1 MLSLI
6 LTSLVLA
13 TTLSGINAAKRGLA
27 WPSDNN
33 FQPSVF
39 NTNGQVNWIYNWGTT
54 PASTFNQIGNY
65 YVMQWGSGGITGLA
79 AAVKA
84 TGTQAV
90 LGFNEPDNAGQA
102 NLTPAA
108 AAALWKQYI
117 QPLKTT
123 YPNLKLISPA
133 VTNGGAP
140 SGIAWLDSFFAS
152 CVGCKFDGVAIHWYG
167 GGTGDLEPF
176 VTSAYKYNLP
186 VYLTGT
192 VWPLLV
198 SLHCQGAGAICIQ
211 LIDINVVSRAA
222 TEAQYEA
229 FLTPAL
235 AWLDGQSQ
243 VAKYAFFGAFYDGN
257 PDDLLTST
265 GQLTALGKIYA

>member
-1 MLSLI
+1 
-6 LTSLVLA
+6 
-13 TTLSGINAAKRGLA
+13 
-27 WPSDNN
+27 
-33 FQPSVF
+33 
-39 NTNGQVNWIYNWGTT
+39 
-54 PASTFNQIGNY
+54 
-65 YVMQWGSGGITGLA
+65 MQWGSGGITGLA

-176 VTSAYKYNLP
+176 VTKFGLS
-186 VYLTGT
+186 
-192 VWPLLV
+192 W
-198 SLHCQGAGAICIQ
+198 
-211 LIDINVVSRAA
+211 AA